1 MKIETCPLCGKEAQ
15 LTSGSWTREA
25 PATIECTTCGL
36 ILRNPR
42 SIKEVI
48 AAAPEMLEMLKKL
61 QFPLEDC
68 DGNPFCKIC
77 FRGKKNG
84 HDENCKLGK
93 LLKKV
98 EGI

>member
-1 MKIETCPLCGKEAQ
+1 MSSKHT
-15 LTSGSWTREA
+15 
-25 PATIECTTCGL
+25 
-36 ILRNPR
+36 
-42 SIKEVI
+42 
-48 AAAPEMLEMLKKL
+48 PEMLEMLKKL

-93 LLKKV
+93 LLRKV